1 MNTGGSPGD
10 VEDLSKGA
18 YDKALSDTPTGYG
31 FAKRVHS
38 AIDRFF
44 GKQDSTAKTAP
55 AGALTK
61 TKESVTVAPSKKRGG
76 SVKC

>member
-1 MNTGGSPGD
+1 
-10 VEDLSKGA
+10 LSKGA

-38 AIDRFF
+38 AIDGLFK
-44 GKQDSTAKTAP
+44 KQDDKAKTAP
-55 AGALTK
+55 SGIASGVISNK
-61 TKESVTVAPSKKRGG
+61 DQKKMQESVPAKKRGG